1 MTTGDK
7 GKVFIIFV
15 PFIYSLPTHC
25 TQQDCVLPVLTE
37 STSTWAPARVHRS
50 TSNVKCAPACV
61 LSVQK
66 ASNAYTQRGLCPLHV
81 VVPATTPLECG
92 VLKIF
97 LRSSKYVIPD
107 IHSKTYLLVNNR
119 GWSTRRGL
127 LILIRRLSFQ
137 DNIFIPDWRLQNNTG
152 NPHKWQKPAQ
162 SS

>member
-1 MTTGDK
+1 MTAGNK
-7 GKVFIIFV
+7 GKVFILFV
-15 PFIYSLPTHC
+15 PLFTPSLLT
-25 TQQDCVLPVLTE
+25 VLSKIVCSLC
-37 STSTWAPARVHRS
+37 SQKAPAREHQHVVHRS